1 MQHHLISFLK
11 LNLVVSF
18 CIVLFSPTAQAQTM
32 DDQQIILDLE
42 KQRNY
47 AITLHDEKTL
57 SDLLDEAYSGV
68 TASGKVVNKSEQLA
82 IYKSTNSFVT
92 FAAENISITVNEST
106 AVVTGTLSSKTKSGT
121 VIGQTRYIY
130 VYLKR
135 DGKWRIKIGQETVVI
150 KE

>member
-11 LNLVVSF
+11 LNSVVQF
-18 CIVLFSPTAQAQTM
+18 CFALLSYSAQAQTM

-42 KQRNY
+42 KQRDY

-68 TASGKVVNKSEQLA
+68 TTSGKVVNKSEQLA

-92 FAAENISITVNEST
+92 FAVENI
-106 AVVTGTLSSKTKSGT
+106 
-121 VIGQTRYIY
+121 
-130 VYLKR
+130 
-135 DGKWRIKIGQETVVI
+135 
-150 KE
+150 